1 MRNLALRFLL
11 ILVSYLVGQR
21 LLAATLQQGE
31 DMGLGFWD
39 VIRDTF
45 NYTYYPWVRIATMS
59 AIGAAIFLTDLVTP
73 KKIGLVGLALIDAFA
88 GAYYY
93 AMSFSYNYFADIER
107 SADGFFDRS
116 FPAAVATALG
126 DVFFVIAGV
135 LPLLLLVALKLGVPK
150 FREIPGT

>member
-31 DMGLGFWD
+31 DMGLGFWGA
-39 VIRDTF
+39 IRDTF
-45 NYTYYPWVRIATMS
+45 NYAYYPWVRIAMMS
-59 AIGAAIFLTDLVTP
+59 AIGAAIFLTDLMTP
-73 KKIGLVGLALIDAFA
+73 EKMRPVGLALIGAFA
-88 GAYYY
+88 GAYYH
-93 AMSFSYNYFADIER
+93 AMFFSYNYFSDIER

-116 FPAAVATALG
+116 FPTAVATGLG
-126 DVFFVIAGV
+126 CVFFVIAWI

-150 FREIPGT
+150 FREIPGI